1 MGNREDLLAGAKR
14 CLYEK
19 GYARTTARD
28 IATAAGT
35 SLAAIGYHFKSTETL
50 LNQALVE
57 SMSEWGDELERAL
70 TGGSS
75 SGPGSGSGSGSGEAE
90 AEATGGAEATGT
102 AGHPRPAT
110 DPATVT
116 PRHRFEATWDR
127 VIASFPEHRPLWATQ
142 FELVSRIDQVPQMR
156 EFFAGAQDEARRG
169 LAAIF
174 QGVAPDSDTASE
186 VGAFYQ
192 ALLTGV
198 MVQCLVDPE
207 HVPSGPQLA
216 AALRTVAASLD
227 TPTSG

>member
-35 SLAAIGYHFKSTETL
+35 SLAAIGYHFKSTEAL

-70 TGGSS
+70 TGGSGPD
-75 SGPGSGSGSGSGEAE
+75 SGAAG
-90 AEATGGAEATGT
+90 ATGGAEATGA
-102 AGHPRPAT
+102 AGHPRAAT
-110 DPATVT
+110 DPEAGD

-142 FELVSRIDQVPQMR
+142 FELVSRIDQVPRMR

-174 QGVAPDSDTASE
+174 QGVAPDSDTAGE

>member
-19 GYARTTARD
+19 GYTRTTSRD

-35 SLAAIGYHFKSTETL
+35 SLAAIGYHFKSTEAL
-50 LNQALVE
+50 LNLALME
-57 SMSEWGDELERAL
+57 SMAEWGDELARAL
-70 TGGSS
+70 TGATDSGADPSTGAAAPGSS
-75 SGPGSGSGSGSGEAE
+75 D
-90 AEATGGAEATGT
+90 GAEAPASSGG
-102 AGHPRPAT
+102 AGGAGGSAGARGAVV
-110 DPATVT
+110 AGG
-116 PRHRFEATWDR
+116 RRFEETWDR
-127 VIASFPEHRPLWATQ
+127 VIASFPEHRPLWATH
-142 FELVSRIDQVPQMR
+142 FELVARMDQQPQLR

-174 QGVAPDSDTASE
+174 QGVDPDSDEAGE

-192 ALLTGV
+192 ALLSGV

-216 AALRTVAASLD
+216 KALRTVAASLD
-227 TPTSG
+227 DTI